1 MKTLSAIALA
11 SLFLIPAV
19 HAADAKQAPAAT
31 EKKAAMMPVDPLE
44 KGKGMMMK
52 DCPMEKPGMQAD
64 LGLSPEQKQKVDAIH
79 QEAMKKHQALREETH
94 QKVLKVLTPEQ
105 AKKLE
110 AHRAKM
116 MEQRADKMEKKAE
129 HMGMKADK
137 MHGQAEEMKK
147 QAKEP
152 AKMY

>member
-19 HAADAKQAPAAT
+19 HAADAKRP
-31 EKKAAMMPVDPLE
+31 PDPLE
-44 KGKGMMMK
+44 KGRSMMK

-64 LGLSPEQKQKVDAIH
+64 LGLSPEQKQKVDVIH
-79 QEAMKKHQALREETH
+79 QEAMKKHDALREETH
-94 QKVLKVLTPEQ
+94 KKVVSVLTPEQ

-116 MEQRADKMEKKAE
+116 MEQKSDRMEKHAEHMEMRADKMKKRAE
-129 HMGMKADK
+129 HMK
-137 MHGQAEEMKK
+137 E

>member
-19 HAADAKQAPAAT
+19 HAADAKQPPATA
-31 EKKAAMMPVDPLE
+31 EKKSAMMPVDPI
-44 KGKGMMMK
+44 GKGQGMMK
-52 DCPMEKPGMQAD
+52 DCLMETSGMQAD
-64 LGLSPEQKQKVDAIH
+64 LGLSPEQKQKMDAIH
-79 QEAMKKHQALREETH
+79 QEAMKRHQALREETH

-110 AHRAKM
+110 AHRKQM
-116 MEQRADKMEKKAE
+116 MEQRSDRMEKRAE
-129 HMGMKADK
+129 NMEMRAD
-137 MHGQAEEMKK
+137 HMKK
-147 QAKEP
+147 RADHMKEQAKEP

>member
-19 HAADAKQAPAAT
+19 HAADAKQAPAAA

-44 KGKGMMMK
+44 KGRGMMK

-116 MEQRADKMEKKAE
+116 MEEHADKMEKKAE
-129 HMGMKADK
+129 HMEMRADK
-137 MHGQAEEMKK
+137 MKKRADHMKE

>member
-19 HAADAKQAPAAT
+19 HAADAKQAPAPTDKKSAT
-31 EKKAAMMPVDPLE
+31 MPADPE
-44 KGKGMMMK
+44 KGQGMMK
-52 DCPMEKPGMQAD
+52 NCPMEKPDMQAD

-116 MEQRADKMEKKAE
+116 MEKNAE
-129 HMGMKADK
+129 HMKHKADK
-137 MHGQAEEMKK
+137 MHKHSEEMKK
-147 QAKEP
+147 QTQAPVP
-152 AKMY
+152 AQ